1 VNKDTRIA
9 RLNPADD
16 YVISESDALVL
27 LARDAKEAA
36 KMQLRAP
43 DRPATAAASVDGTAN
58 SDTIASSHRPKWLGG
73 QSAADA
79 ESQTSVILVL
89 KQGLTEGAVQMV
101 HSLSVA
107 SKGNVSITLLGRCD
121 CVLAPNLTTMD
132 KYTKSNH

>member
-16 YVISESDALVL
+16 YVVSESDALVL

-43 DRPATAAASVDGTAN
+43 DRPATSLDGTAN
-58 SDTIASSHRPKWLGG
+58 SDTVANSHRPKWLGG
-73 QSAADA
+73 HSAADA

-101 HSLSVA
+101 HSLSAA

-132 KYTKSNH
+132 KYCK